1 MKPGGGFPLVPS
13 ALGSGQRALG
23 SGQRASHAPPE
34 EAGTVSSGLL
44 FLLVHFETLYFV
56 QK

>member
-23 SGQRASHAPPE
+23 SLASHAPPE
-34 EAGTVSSGLL
+34 EVGTVSSGLL

>member
-1 MKPGGGFPLVPS
+1 MKPGGGFPFVPS

-23 SGQRASHAPPE
+23 SLASHAPPE

>member
-23 SGQRASHAPPE
+23 SLASHAPPPE
-34 EAGTVSSGLL
+34 EAGTVSAGLL